1 MKHFGVEA
9 RARRYDPH
17 SRYGGHGGQSL
28 AMGFPENGKSIL
40 GYHGVQCTV
49 KRPSPGDG
57 LVGVSKLEL
66 ESPSLLDTERTLPWS
81 KGPKQIRDRGRELF
95 HVAEFLERQVEP
107 QRVTKSRQC
116 PGVVDTKYLL
126 PAVGLLDTKQKTM
139 VEHDPEAQWG
149 QVELLISRVEGAP
162 NLRRVPITCSW
173 CRRGCK
179 RCSKNKG
186 RGGLCKSI
194 DGSIKMK
201 RLARRREAAQEL
213 PEALAMEDLH
223 YKGLSLADYLDTLR
237 EPQEEKPHEG
247 LSLSDYLPLEQDEPY
262 QVSECSFLLVDDD
275 VQSCQSWTMI

>member
-1 MKHFGVEA
+1 MTFDLLIYHLKLCVFFG
-9 RARRYDPH
+9 
-17 SRYGGHGGQSL
+17 YGGHGGQSL
-28 AMGFPENGKSIL
+28 AMGLPETGASIL

-49 KRPSPGDG
+49 QRPSLGDG

-81 KGPKQIRDRGRELF
+81 KGPKQIRDRSELF

-107 QRVTKSRQC
+107 QCVTKSRRC

-126 PAVGLLDTKQKTM
+126 PVVGLLHTKQKTI
-139 VEHDPEAQWG
+139 VEHDPEAQSG
-149 QVELLISRVEGAP
+149 QVELLISRVEGAA
-162 NLRRVPITCSW
+162 NLRRVPITCGW

-194 DGSIKMK
+194 DENIKMK
-201 RLARRREAAQEL
+201 RLARRREAALLEL
-213 PEALAMEDLH
+213 PEALALEDLH

-237 EPQEEKPHEG
+237 DVQEEKPHEG
-247 LSLSDYLPLEQDEPY
+247 LSLSDYLPQQDEPY
-262 QVSECSFLLVDDD
+262 QVSECSFILVDDD
-275 VQSCQSWTMI
+275 VQSCHSWTMI